1 MQQQFLLDTVTIV
14 RYFSGQ
20 GKIGKKAAL
29 MLETL
34 EETDNSLL
42 ISVISLMEIMYLAEK
57 NRININLQETL
68 DMIESSAKYS
78 IIDLTPKILTIAE
91 TINFYELHDRLILAT
106 AKWLEIKIIS
116 SDSKF
121 SQVEGIEV
129 IWN

>member
-14 RYFSGQ
+14 RHFSGQ
-20 GKIGKKAAL
+20 GKIGKKAAHI
-29 MLETL
+29 LETL
-34 EETDNSLL
+34 EGTDNSLV
-42 ISVISLMEIMYLAEK
+42 ISVISLMEILYLAEK
-57 NRININLQETL
+57 NRIKINLQETL
-68 DMIESSAKYS
+68 DVIESSAKYS
-78 IIDLTPKILTIAE
+78 IVDLTPKILTIAE
-91 TINFYELHDRLILAT
+91 TINFHELHDRLILAT